1 MALNDQNLVLSDGQD
16 IHTAFSATPLASTYT
31 YDILTSTRITTSGGT
46 YTVPPNSIIGNAT
59 YFGEDLGLGRGK
71 GTPSVEVFSGATVT
85 KGSATALQIALAG
98 APDNGGGTLGGL
110 TFTAYIETGAIP
122 VASIL
127 ASIRLAAFDFPRRQ
141 VGLGLPRFI
150 QVQYL
155 ASTADFTTLTASAY
169 INHGGTSAQTSLGQY
184 PSNY

>member
-1 MALNDQNLVLSDGQD
+1 MADNQHYQ
-16 IHTAFSATPLASTYT
+16 TPV
-31 YDILTSTRITTSGGT
+31 SGH
-46 YTVPPNSIIGNAT
+46 VHDAAALENAAH
-59 YFGEDLGLGRGK
+59 G
-71 GTPSVEVFSGATVT
+71 
-85 KGSATALQIALAG
+85 
-98 APDNGGGTLGGL
+98 NGGGTLGGL

-127 ASIRLAAFDFPRRQ
+127 GSIRLAQFDFPRRQ

-169 INHGGTSAQTSLGQY
+169 INLGGTSAQTSLGQY